1 MDIKSSTIRE
11 ARYLARLEFLKRPPE
26 MIYYYGK
33 IPEYVGES
41 APSARFPK
49 EGVGRPKTVAVVGAR
64 KMTAYGETWA
74 YKIAKELAEM
84 GVIIVSGLA
93 TGIDTAAHRGALAGQ
108 GRTIALLGTPIDR
121 IYPAENQGLFEQILT
136 QDGCVMSELAVGAKY
151 YPKTAFLE
159 RNRLIAGLADAVVV
173 VEADLRSGSLNT
185 ASHALEQGVPLFA
198 VPGDLSRQMS
208 RGCNSLF
215 NKGATAVTA
224 VEDILGVLFTGSIH
238 QQRKQKIKLFG
249 STPDETAVLECLTAG
264 LTAGE
269 EILSQIKTK
278 EADFDVTRFNVAITM
293 LEIRGVVKRDF
304 NNRWLLC

>member
-33 IPEYVGES
+33 IPEYIGES
-41 APSARFPK
+41 APSVRFPK
-49 EGVGRPKTVAVVGAR
+49 EGVGRSKTVAVVGAR

-121 IYPAENQGLFEQILT
+121 IYPAENQSLFEQILV

-151 YPKTAFLE
+151 YLKTAFLE

-238 QQRKQKIKLFG
+238 QQRRQKIKLFG
-249 STPDETAVLECLTAG
+249 STPDETAVLECLAAG

-269 EILSQIKTK
+269 EILNKIKTK
-278 EADFDVTRFNVAITM
+278 EADFDVARFNVAITM

>member
-1 MDIKSSTIRE
+1 
-11 ARYLARLEFLKRPPE
+11 
-26 MIYYYGK
+26 
-33 IPEYVGES
+33 
-41 APSARFPK
+41 
-49 EGVGRPKTVAVVGAR
+49 
-64 KMTAYGETWA
+64 MTAYGETWA